1 MNSRILVAL
10 ALALLA
16 ATQASRLH
24 AQDASIHGQVDQP
37 APEPQEEAWPMET
50 TGDISILIVRERYR
64 ISTTHCAELLPDSK
78 PAFDAVIKSLSGR
91 IRSIGMRLLDTD
103 AFRDMKQQQ
112 VSSTLVGA
120 LSSELRNI
128 QQELEDQDPSV
139 ACPQTLQN
147 YRSTTDALLE
157 DFLKRTL
164 AGVRVTA
171 NSLKGRP

>member
-1 MNSRILVAL
+1 MNSRLFVML
-10 ALALLA
+10 ALA
-16 ATQASRLH
+16 ATMAPQIH
-24 AQDASIHGQVDQP
+24 AQDAAIHGQVDEP

-64 ISTTHCAELLPDSK
+64 LSTTHCAELFPASK
-78 PAFDAVIKSLSGR
+78 PAFDEVMKSLQGR

-103 AFRDMKQQQ
+103 AFRAMKQQP

-120 LSSELRNI
+120 LSTELRNI

-139 ACPQTLQN
+139 VCPETLQS
-147 YRSTTDALLE
+147 YRGTTDALLE

-171 NSLKGRP
+171 NSSKGKP